1 LTTRRF
7 GVEVGFLALIVG
19 AAAAVYVR
27 SIHSALAYDEGN
39 YLASLDALRHGQH
52 LGSDVFLDQPPG
64 WYLLLQGIGA
74 TFGNTVTGVRTG
86 MLVLALLGLVAAWAA
101 ARALGGPLAGL
112 AAAAVLAIAPPY
124 PTLAATVESD
134 PPSTVLAL
142 ASIAIALYARRRP
155 WLWAASG
162 AVFALAVSIKL
173 FAVVAALP
181 LAALALRHRRVE
193 EAAYLVGGSAAVV
206 AAFVIGYRHVLHQ
219 IWQGVFGAHL
229 NAVGGHQPGAQ
240 SNLSRVIHLPDL
252 HTPFGWLAWAGIA
265 CAIFW
270 LVRRQPLGL
279 WSLWLFTVGAAAFTL
294 TMRPL
299 LDHHLVLLATALAV
313 PAGASVAL
321 TLERVRDWTLLL
333 LVAFVCAGLYQ
344 EHHRLARNALPERP
358 DYVWAA
364 KAVDAHSQPSDLVV
378 SDIPS
383 IPYLA
388 HRREPGQ
395 LIDSSIARIINEY
408 LKPRDVLRLI
418 DESKAPVVVV
428 GRNYEAKPVIISGL
442 KKRFPLVLRHGEV
455 TVYVRPR

>member
-1 LTTRRF
+1 
-7 GVEVGFLALIVG
+7 
-19 AAAAVYVR
+19 
-27 SIHSALAYDEGN
+27 
-39 YLASLDALRHGQH
+39 
-52 LGSDVFLDQPPG
+52 
-64 WYLLLQGIGA
+64 
-74 TFGNTVTGVRTG
+74 
-86 MLVLALLGLVAAWAA
+86 M
-101 ARALGGPLAGL
+101 
-112 AAAAVLAIAPPY
+112 LAIAPPY

-181 LAALALRHRRVE
+181 LAALALRHRRAQ
-193 EAAYLVGGSAAVV
+193 EALYLFGGFAAVV
-206 AAFVIGYRHVLHQ
+206 AAFVLGYRHVLHQ

-229 NAVGGHQPGAQ
+229 NAVSGHQAGAQ

-252 HTPFGWLAWAGIA
+252 HTPFGWLAWAGMA
-265 CAIFW
+265 CAVFW
-270 LVRRQPLGL
+270 FVRRQPLGL
-279 WSLWLFTVGAAAFTL
+279 WPLWLFTLGAAAFTL

-333 LVAFVCAGLYQ
+333 LVAAVCAGLYQ
-344 EHHRLARNALPERP
+344 EHHRLARNAAPERP

-364 KAVDAHSQPSDLVV
+364 KAVDAHSRPADLVV

-408 LKPRDVLRLI
+408 LKPKDVLRLI
-418 DESKAPVVVV
+418 DDSHAPVVVV
-428 GRNYEAKPVIISGL
+428 GRNYESKPEIISGL
-442 KKRFPLVLRHGEV
+442 RKRYPRVLRHGEV
-455 TVYVRPR
+455 TVYVRSR